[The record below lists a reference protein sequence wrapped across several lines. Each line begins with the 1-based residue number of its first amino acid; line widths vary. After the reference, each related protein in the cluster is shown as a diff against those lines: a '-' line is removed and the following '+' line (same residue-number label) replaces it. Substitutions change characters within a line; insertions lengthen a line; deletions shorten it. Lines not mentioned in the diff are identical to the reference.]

1 MKGLRWLLLAGVLLS
16 AQAHAQDLA
25 AYRTL
30 AQALDRAAE
39 TVATDRG
46 AAQADLNRAR
56 GALTT
61 LVPTLPGGLD
71 GQVSRSLRATV
82 TQAESALTRTP
93 AEVQA
98 NILIAR
104 GLMRRTLY
112 DQVMAGLQAQTSPA
126 NDGAGLQLLGREMGF
141 NQSSL
146 DSLRAQAR
154 AGQLDTI
161 GWRMRRVAS
170 NKVTSALGAVTPTQ
184 SQTNNYLNL
193 TRASSWFSLVREEG
207 RVATPP
213 LTVAQFEQAL
223 RLVTTGDQNALQ
235 SEVRT
240 MQAAAA
246 DIGRRLAA
254 SPQATPAPAQ
264 TTGTATG
271 ATGTGTTPNTS
282 AGQGGAV
289 QGGAVARPTAL
300 ASLDATYAAL
310 ARALN
315 ASGHGDPARARQEI
329 SQAVSLMGSTSQALR
344 RTPAFAQAQRDALAL
359 QYRIGLRPDDIQ
371 SLMATLGS
379 AETQLAG
386 RAVAGSDGFSA
397 TVSRTLGG
405 WMRMLLALA
414 LAALCLL
421 PLRFLNLAFG
431 GSNIYWRSISAG
443 LLILLLP
450 MLLEGVFGLLGW
462 VGDLLGVPLLR
473 GAVNLTLSQ
482 GTGGLLVWGLLS
494 AVGLGLLAYGFQ
506 GLCRQFGLLG
516 RRVTTSSTRPVSRY
530 TQTGLDW
537 EEEL

>member
-1 MKGLRWLLLAGVLLS
+1 MRGLRWLLLAGALCS
-16 AQAHAQDLA
+16 AQAQAQDLA

-56 GALTT
+56 GALTA
-61 LVPTLPGGLD
+61 LLPTLPGGLD

-112 DQVMAGLQAQTSPA
+112 DQVMAGLQAQTSSA

-154 AGQLDTI
+154 AGQLETI

-170 NKVTSALGAVTPTQ
+170 SKVTSALGAVTPTQ

-207 RVATPP
+207 RAATPP

-223 RLVTTGDQNALQ
+223 RHVTTGDQNALQ
-235 SEVRT
+235 KEVGT

-254 SPQATPAPAQ
+254 TSQDTPTPAQ
-264 TTGTATG
+264 TTGTATEAG
-271 ATGTGTTPNTS
+271 KAPNTS
-282 AGQGGAV
+282 SGQSGAV
-289 QGGAVARPTAL
+289 QGGVVARPTAL
-300 ASLDATYAAL
+300 TSLDAIYAAL

-315 ASGHGDPARARQEI
+315 ASGHGDPAHARQEI

-359 QYRIGLRPDDIQ
+359 QYRTGVRPDDIQ

-379 AETQLAG
+379 AEAQLAG

-397 TVSRTLGG
+397 TISRTLGG
-405 WMRMLLALA
+405 WVRMLLALA

-482 GTGGLLVWGLLS
+482 GTGGLLVYGLLS

-516 RRVTTSSTRPVSRY
+516 RRVTTSSPRPPSRY

>member
-1 MKGLRWLLLAGVLLS
+1 MRGLHGLLLTGALLG
-16 AQAHAQDLA
+16 AQAQAQNLA

-30 AQALDRAAE
+30 AQTLDRAAE

-56 GALTT
+56 GALTD
-61 LVPTLPGGLD
+61 LAPTLPGGLD

-82 TQAESALTRTP
+82 TQAESALARTP

-112 DQVMAGLQAQTSPA
+112 DQVMGGLQAQPNPA
-126 NDGAGLQLLGREMGF
+126 NDSAGLQLLGREMGF
-141 NQSSL
+141 NQASL
-146 DSLRAQAR
+146 DGLRAQAR
-154 AGQLDTI
+154 AGQLETI

-170 NKVTSALGAVTPTQ
+170 NKVTSALNAVTPTQ

-207 RVATPP
+207 RAATPP

-223 RLVTTGDQNALQ
+223 QHVTTGDQNALQ
-235 SEVRT
+235 KEVST

-254 SPQATPAPAQ
+254 SPQAAAAPAP
-264 TTGTATG
+264 TTGTAPAP
-271 ATGTGTTPNTS
+271 ATPSNPGGT
-282 AGQGGAV
+282 A
-289 QGGAVARPTAL
+289 ARPTPL

-329 SQAVSLMGSTSQALR
+329 SQAVTLMGGTPQALR

-359 QYRIGLRPDDIQ
+359 QYRVGLRPHDIQ

-379 AETQLAG
+379 AEAQAAG

-397 TVSRTLGG
+397 TVSRSLGG
-405 WMRMLLALA
+405 WVRMFLTLALA
-414 LAALCLL
+414 MLCLL

-443 LLILLLP
+443 LLIVLLP
-450 MLLEGVFGLLGW
+450 LLLEGVFGLLGW
-462 VGDLLGVPLLR
+462 IGDLLGVPLLR
-473 GAVNLTLSQ
+473 GAVNLTLTQ

-516 RRVTTSSTRPVSRY
+516 RRVTTSSPRPPSRY